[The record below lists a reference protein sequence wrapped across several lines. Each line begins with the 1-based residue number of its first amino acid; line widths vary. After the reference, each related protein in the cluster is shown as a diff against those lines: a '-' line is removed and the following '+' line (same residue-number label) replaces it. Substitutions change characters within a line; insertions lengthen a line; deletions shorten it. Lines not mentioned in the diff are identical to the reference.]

1 MVYGIIVRE
10 FELREFIQRKRVN
23 KPMAITEEDVKHVA
37 KLAKLEIS
45 DKGIAHFTEQMD
57 AIIDMVEHLDELD
70 TENVPVTVHGLRTY
84 NVMRED
90 KAVPG
95 TDRELLFKNVK
106 EEKDG
111 LIKVPAIMDNGEAG
125 A

>member
-1 MVYGIIVRE
+1 MIVKE

-45 DKGIAHFTEQMD
+45 DKSITHFTEQMD
-57 AIIDMVEHLDELD
+57 AIMHMVEQLDELD
-70 TENVPVTVHGLRTY
+70 TENVPVMVHGLRTY

>member
-1 MVYGIIVRE
+1 
-10 FELREFIQRKRVN
+10 
-23 KPMAITEEDVKHVA
+23 MAITEEDVKHVA

-45 DKGIAHFTEQMD
+45 DKGIAQFTEKMD
-57 AIIDMVEHLDELD
+57 AIMHMVEQLDELD
-70 TENVPVTVHGLRTY
+70 TENVPVMVHGLRTY

-95 TDRELLFKNVK
+95 TDRKLLFKNVK

>member
-1 MVYGIIVRE
+1 
-10 FELREFIQRKRVN
+10 
-23 KPMAITEEDVKHVA
+23 MAITEEDVKHVA

-45 DKGIAHFTEQMD
+45 DEGIAHFTEQMD
-57 AIIDMVEHLDELD
+57 AIIHMVEQLDELD
-70 TENVPVTVHGLRTY
+70 TENVPVMIHGMRTY

-95 TDRELLFKNVK
+95 TDRALLFTNVK
-106 EEKDG
+106 SEKDG
-111 LIKVPAIMDNGEAG
+111 FIKVPAIMDNGEAG

>member
-1 MVYGIIVRE
+1 
-10 FELREFIQRKRVN
+10 
-23 KPMAITEEDVKHVA
+23 MAITEEDVKHVA

-45 DKGIAHFTEQMD
+45 DKSITHFTEQMD
-57 AIIDMVEHLDELD
+57 AIMHMVEQLDELD
-70 TENVPVTVHGLRTY
+70 TENVAVMVHGLRTY

>member
-1 MVYGIIVRE
+1 
-10 FELREFIQRKRVN
+10 
-23 KPMAITEEDVKHVA
+23 MAITEEDVRHVA

-45 DKGIAHFTEQMD
+45 DKSIAHFTEQMD
-57 AIIDMVEHLDELD
+57 AIIDMVEQLDELE
-70 TENVPVTVHGLRTY
+70 TENVPVMVHGLRTY

-106 EEKDG
+106 SEKDG
-111 LIKVPAIMDNGEAG
+111 LIKVPAIMENGEAG